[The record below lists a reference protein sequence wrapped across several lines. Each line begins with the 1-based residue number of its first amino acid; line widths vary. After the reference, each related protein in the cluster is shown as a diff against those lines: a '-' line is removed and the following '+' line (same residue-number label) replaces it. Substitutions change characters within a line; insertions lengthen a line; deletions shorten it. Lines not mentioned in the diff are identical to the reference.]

1 MERQIGRGWA
11 LFALVLTV
19 AVTSGR
25 AAASVGVDGRLWYD
39 RPAPLDAHGWEQ
51 ESLPLGNGW
60 FGVSV
65 FGGVARERLTFTEPT
80 FLTRRPHRSGSFPGN
95 LPDTLDAWIETAHV
109 APTNYVRWLDLENA
123 LAGVAYTAG
132 GVRFTRE
139 CFASYPDRVFALR
152 LSSDRAGALAFTLRG
167 EIPFPEPFAAD
178 GGDGP
183 FGRRG
188 TVTAAGNRIDVR
200 EEAEAFGCRL
210 FAQFRVETDGAV
222 AVVSNALAVTRAT
235 SAVVL
240 FAVGTNYRLCPEA
253 FRAERAVGTL
263 DEAAIVA
270 RLDAAARKGYA
281 ALRAAHVADYRALA
295 GCSEIHLA
303 HDPADA
309 ALPTDVLR
317 AQKARTS
324 AYLHQL
330 YWRYGK
336 YLLVSA
342 SRPGTLPASLQGVWA
357 GPLKETPW
365 GSGYWYN
372 INVQMNYWPAFRCNL
387 AECFQ
392 ALAAFNAAWQPATR
406 AAAVDY
412 LRRHVPA
419 NAPKPDEAPGLWS
432 VGTAVYPYTVEG
444 APGGHSGPGTLGLT
458 TKLYGDWWAFTRDR
472 TALEAYIWPTLRG
485 AAAFLQRCVVETNG
499 LWLAAFSA
507 SPEQRVQRGQERW
520 GVPGA
525 YFHGLGCAFDQ
536 QMIYENARD
545 LIAVAAELGRTDDP
559 VVQTAQAQLSKYD
572 PVVLGASGQI
582 KEFREETNYGDIGEP
597 HHRHISQLCG
607 LMPGTQIT
615 AATPAWLAAA
625 RRTLDLR
632 GDRST
637 GWALAHRLCAW
648 ARCGEGA
655 RAYALLG
662 NLLAD
667 RTNANLWD
675 MHPPF
680 QIDGNLGAT
689 AGIVEMLLQSHETTA
704 DGQVVIR
711 LLPALPPAWAESGS
725 VRGLCARGGYT
736 VAFDWRD
743 GRVVSSSVVGLPDS
757 PGFVLKEGHA
767 TSQHNTKGS

>member
-1 MERQIGRGWA
+1 MKR
-11 LFALVLTV
+11 LFSLLVLLALAATRSQ
-19 AVTSGR
+19 AVT
-25 AAASVGVDGRLWYD
+25 VGEWRLWYE
-39 RPAPLDAHGWEQ
+39 RPAPLDACGWER
-51 ESLPLGNGW
+51 ESLPVGNGW

-65 FGGVARERLTFTEPT
+65 FGGVARERLQFTEPT
-80 FLTRRPHRSGSFPGN
+80 FLTRRPHRNGGFPAN
-95 LPDTLDAWIETAHV
+95 LPDTLDAWIETAH
-109 APTNYVRWLDLENA
+109 ATPTNYVRWLDLETA
-123 LAGVAYTAG
+123 RAGVAYTTD

-152 LSSDRAGALAFTLRG
+152 LTADRIGALAFTLRG
-167 EIPFPEPFAAD
+167 EIPFIEPFAAD
-178 GGDGP
+178 GGSGP

-188 TVTAAGNRIDVR
+188 TVTASGRQIDLR

-222 AVVSNALAVTRAT
+222 AASSNALTVTQAT
-235 SAVVL
+235 AATVL
-240 FAVGTNYRLCPEA
+240 FSVGTNYRLCSET
-253 FRAERAVGTL
+253 FRTQRAYGSL
-263 DEAAIVA
+263 DEAAVVA
-270 RLDAAARKGYA
+270 RLDAASRKGYT
-281 ALRAAHVADYRALA
+281 ALKAAHVADYRALA
-295 GCSEIHLA
+295 CRSEIRLA
-303 HDPADA
+303 HDAADA
-309 ALPTDVLR
+309 RLPTDVLR

-372 INVQMNYWPAFRCNL
+372 INVQMNYWPAFSCNL
-387 AECFQ
+387 ADCFQ
-392 ALAAFNAAWQPATR
+392 ALADFNAAWQSTTR

-419 NAPKPDEAPGLWS
+419 NVPSPNEEPGLWS

-472 TALEAYIWPTLRG
+472 VALGKYIWPTLRG

-507 SPEQRVQRGQERW
+507 SPEQRIQPDQAQGGE
-520 GVPGA
+520 PGT

-536 QMIYENARD
+536 QMLYENACD
-545 LIAVAAELGRTDDP
+545 LIAVAHALGREDDS
-559 VVQTAQAQLSKYD
+559 VVRTAQAQRTKYD
-572 PVVLGASGQI
+572 PVILGASGQI
-582 KEFREETNYGDIGEP
+582 KEFREETHYSDIGER

-615 AATPAWLAAA
+615 AATPTWLAAA

-637 GWALAHRLCAW
+637 GWALAHRLCAR
-648 ARCGEGA
+648 ARCGDGE
-655 RAYALLG
+655 RAFALLG

-689 AGIVEMLLQSHETTA
+689 AGIAEMLLQSHETTA
-704 DGQVVIR
+704 DGKVVIR
-711 LLPALPPAWAESGS
+711 LLPALPTAWAKAGS

-736 VAFDWRD
+736 VSFAWQD

-757 PGFVLKEGHA
+757 PGFVLKENG
-767 TSQHNTKGS
+767 NTPYNSKESCP